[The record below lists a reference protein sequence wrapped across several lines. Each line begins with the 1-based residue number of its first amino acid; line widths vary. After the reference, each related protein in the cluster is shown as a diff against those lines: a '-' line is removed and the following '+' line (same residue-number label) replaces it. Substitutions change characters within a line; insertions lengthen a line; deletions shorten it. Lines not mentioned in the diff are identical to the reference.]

1 MDLITY
7 KVITLGMYGVG
18 KTSLLIRATQRDAEL
33 SPNYKCTIGVDFRT
47 KLHALNN
54 NIYKLAI
61 WDTAGQE
68 RFQHINRLYYKDS
81 QAVILVYDVGNNES
95 FRKVETYYHDFI
107 NHSDGSPVFILVANK
122 IDKNLKK
129 VTNDEGQK
137 LADKIG
143 ISFVEASALTGEGVD
158 SIFDIVLKELESSKC
173 FRKDIESFLIK
184 PPSDQKHAISKC
196 C

>member
-1 MDLITY
+1 MDLPTY

-18 KTSLLIRATQRDAEL
+18 KSSLLIRATQADAEL
-33 SPNYKCTIGVDFRT
+33 PTNYKCTIGVDFRT
-47 KLHALNN
+47 KLHTLNN
-54 NIYKLAI
+54 NTYKLAI

-68 RFQHINRLYYKDS
+68 RFHHINRLYYKDS
-81 QAVILVYDVGNNES
+81 QAVILVYDVGSMES
-95 FRKVETYYHDFI
+95 YQKIENYYHDFI
-107 NHSDGSPVFILVANK
+107 NHSDDSPVFILVANK

-129 VTNDEGQK
+129 VSNEEGKK

-143 ISFVEASALTGEGVD
+143 VSFIEASALTGEGVD
-158 SIFDIVLKELESSKC
+158 KIFDIILKELETSKC

-184 PPSDQKHAISKC
+184 SPSEQKHPVSKC